1 MKLYSISEMI
11 LLLKSDL
18 DELHDEVNH
27 GLDVLLFGQLVMSS
41 HDLGELS
48 EEKS

>member
-1 MKLYSISEMI
+1 MKLYSISETM

-27 GLDVLLFGQLVMSS
+27 GLDVLLFGLVVLSS
-41 HDLGELS
+41 LEADG
-48 EEKS
+48 